1 MVSPLQPASTLME
14 FLTWIAWW
22 AVFMLL
28 QRRLCRRY
36 PGLRTVCR
44 VLFLWTLV
52 VALVPGLWTLAFR
65 SVQGPRLL
73 AAVNH
78 AFGLG
83 VFAQTS
89 LRSLVLV
96 RWLSWPG
103 TASPVSERY
112 VIASLVA
119 LSEVMHDLGDR
130 EAPAA
135 LVAAQPAAPPQ

>member
-1 MVSPLQPASTLME
+1 MTSQFEPASTLME
-14 FLTWIAWW
+14 FLTWIACWG
-22 AVFMLL
+22 VFMLL

-52 VALVPGLWTLAFR
+52 VVLVPGVWTLVFR
-65 SVQGPRLL
+65 SVHGPRLL
-73 AAVNH
+73 SAFNH

-96 RWLSWPG
+96 RWLAWPG
-103 TASPVSERY
+103 TPPPVSEPY

-119 LSEVMHDLGDR
+119 LSEVMQGLRDGDAP
-130 EAPAA
+130 EALAAEPAH
-135 LVAAQPAAPPQ
+135 PQR